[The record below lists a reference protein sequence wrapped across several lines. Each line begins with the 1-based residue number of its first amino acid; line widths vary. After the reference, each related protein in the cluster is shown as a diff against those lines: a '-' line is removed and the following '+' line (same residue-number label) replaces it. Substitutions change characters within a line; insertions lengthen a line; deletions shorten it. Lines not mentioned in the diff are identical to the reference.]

1 MICNSYW
8 PSHSQNNRHEGSRKR
23 GAALSLGA
31 EGERLAANY
40 LLDSGFDLLHRNWRS
55 NHHEL
60 DLVARKAG
68 ILHFVEVKSRSTGG
82 LTTPEE
88 ALTPAKFRSLCAAAR
103 AYIAAYRLDME
114 VQFDLITVEFNPDGT
129 HTLRYLPDAI
139 APRW

>member
-1 MICNSYW
+1 MSSIRIG
-8 PSHSQNNRHEGSRKR
+8 QR
-23 GAALSLGA
+23 GEEIAARFLLS
-31 EGERLAANY
+31 E
-40 LLDSGFDLLHRNWRS
+40 GFDLLHRNWRS

-103 AYIAAYRLDME
+103 AYIAAYRLDAE
-114 VQFDLITVEFNPDGT
+114 VQFDLITIEFNPDGT